1 MKVVAYYRVSTDKQA
16 QSGLG
21 LEAQIESV
29 QRFCKANGH
38 TIVSEHTEAG
48 VSGKS
53 ELSERPALLA
63 AIAAIQMSSSPLL
76 VAAKIDR
83 LSRDVLIQLTL
94 EKHLSQMGARFVSA
108 AGEGTEDD
116 SPQSQLLKNIL
127 SSVSQMELA
136 MISLRTKAA
145 MKAAKR
151 RGVHLGRPPLG
162 MMKSEG
168 GGIIPGP
175 EFFLVVRML
184 FARFQ
189 LKWKYREII
198 EHLNSIPGL
207 DKTHHYKTVYDAVK
221 RWGNRQDWYSGIK
234 SIEEIQPEMDAP
246 PWLSSPEHMPTV

>member
-21 LEAQIESV
+21 LEAQKESV
-29 QRFCKANGH
+29 QRFCKANGY

-63 AIAAIQMSSSPLL
+63 AIASIQVSNSGML

-94 EKHLSQMGARFVSA
+94 EKHLSKLGARFVSA
-108 AGEGTEDD
+108 AGEGTEDE

-127 SSVSQMELA
+127 SSVSQMEAA
-136 MISLRTKAA
+136 MISLRTQAA
-145 MKAAKR
+145 MKAAKK

-162 MMKSEG
+162 MMKSEDG
-168 GGIIPGP
+168 DIVAGP
-175 EFFLVVRML
+175 EFFLVVRMI

-198 EHLNSIPGL
+198 EHLNNIPGGH
-207 DKTHHYKTVYDAVK
+207 KTLYYKTVYDTVK
-221 RWGNRQDWYSGIK
+221 RWGNRQDWYSGIED
-234 SIEEIQPEMDAP
+234 IEEIQPGMEAP